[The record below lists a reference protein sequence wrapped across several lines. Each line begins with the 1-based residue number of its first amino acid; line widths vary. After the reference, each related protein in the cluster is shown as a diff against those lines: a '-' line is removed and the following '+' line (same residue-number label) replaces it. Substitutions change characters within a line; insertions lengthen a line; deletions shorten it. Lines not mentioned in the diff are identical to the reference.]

1 MTDQPIPLPW
11 VDRSPELDQLFA
23 AFVKALGE
31 VTEITKNHTAKVQM
45 KTGGEYT
52 YSYADLADTLE
63 AIRPVLAANGLGLT
77 QPVATRGDSVL
88 VWTTILHVSGQYVTY
103 SPLEMGAGRTPQ
115 ETGSAITYGR
125 RYAASAALNLAS
137 EDNDAAAAAAKP
149 KRTSTART
157 GGEPPA
163 QPPDLDADAKARLHS
178 LKDSRYSSAQL
189 LTTARKI
196 AAAEGHAQPTTIEAL
211 AVDESL
217 VEATLAALDGRPVEK
232 PQALAATGTTDA
244 ERAAP
249 AAGTVRHS
257 DYYVMPNIVAALAL
271 LLAEMEPADK
281 AKLATWGKT
290 QGIGNILKP
299 TPEQAQLLYDHAIG
313 EEKPY

>member
-1 MTDQPIPLPW
+1 MNEQPIPLPW
-11 VDRSPELDQLFA
+11 VDRSQDLDQLFA

-31 VTEITKNHTAKVQM
+31 VTEITKNHIARVPTKS
-45 KTGGEYT
+45 GGEYS

-88 VWTTILHVSGQYVTY
+88 VWTTILHASGQYVTY
-103 SPLEMGAGRTPQ
+103 SPLEMAAGRTPQ

-137 EDNDAAAAAAKP
+137 EDNDGAAASAKP

-163 QPPDLDADAKARLHS
+163 QPPDLDDAAKARLKELRQS
-178 LKDSRYSSAQL
+178 AYSSAQL
-189 LTTARKI
+189 LTTARRM
-196 AAAEGHAQPTTIEAL
+196 AAQVGSAQPTTVEAL
-211 AVDESL
+211 ATDAVL
-217 VEATLAALDGRPVEK
+217 VGQTLAALDGTPVESQ
-232 PQALAATGTTDA
+232 PLAATGTGD
-244 ERAAP
+244 AAP
-249 AAGTVRHS
+249 AQSPPSPPRPPSPH
-257 DYYVMPNIVAALAL
+257 IVDALAALVGAL
-271 LLAEMEPADK
+271 EPADK
-281 AKLATWGKT
+281 GKLAAWGKT
-290 QGIGNILKP
+290 QGINNILKP

-313 EEKPY
+313 EEAT